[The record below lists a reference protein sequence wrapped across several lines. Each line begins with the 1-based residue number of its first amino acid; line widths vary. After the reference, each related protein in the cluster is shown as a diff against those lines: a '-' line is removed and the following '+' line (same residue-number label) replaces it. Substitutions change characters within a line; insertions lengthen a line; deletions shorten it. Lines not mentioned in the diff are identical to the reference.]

1 MEPQKEVPCM
11 VGFGVQ
17 IENFCSTQG
26 SSSHGM
32 GHRNTD
38 INDVV
43 SRIQYKSRILYNL
56 PMCLSVHS
64 RCSC

>member
-26 SSSHGM
+26 SSSHGI

-43 SRIQYKSRILYNL
+43 SRIQYKSRILYN
-56 PMCLSVHS
+56 
-64 RCSC
+64 